1 MIYRVKVTGL
11 ENYGF
16 AMDLTTEAEPER
28 ILF

>member
-1 MIYRVKVTGL
+1 MYRVKVTNL

-16 AMDLTTEAEPER
+16 AMGLTTEAELER